1 MNTNLSLAEVL
12 AEAHERLHR
21 EIEGLLA
28 AAHSPVEFHQ
38 RLVAAQNHV
47 RDHFHFEEFDGY
59 LDHVLDRCPHLERS
73 VQRLKE
79 EHVQLSCSLEA
90 LLAEAAVST
99 SLDETF
105 CAKVRA
111 WIAQLQAHE
120 DRENKIVGIA
130 FSQEAGT
137 GD

>member
-1 MNTNLSLAEVL
+1 MEANLSLAEVL

-28 AAHSPVEFHQ
+28 STHSPVEFHQ

-59 LDHVLDRCPHLERS
+59 LDHVLERCPHLERS

-79 EHVQLSCSLEA
+79 EHVQLSDSLEV
-90 LLAEAAVST
+90 LLAEAAAST
-99 SLDETF
+99 FLEDTF

-111 WIAQLQAHE
+111 WIQQLQAHE
-120 DRENKIVGIA
+120 DRENKMVGVA